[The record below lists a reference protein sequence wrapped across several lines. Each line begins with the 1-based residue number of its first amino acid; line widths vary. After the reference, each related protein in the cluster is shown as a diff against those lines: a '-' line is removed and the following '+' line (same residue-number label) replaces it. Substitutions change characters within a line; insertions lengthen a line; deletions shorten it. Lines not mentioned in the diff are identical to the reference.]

1 MRPVIT
7 SPGLFCPGTD
17 EDESVVTS
25 PDNVLRI
32 GTASAPVFE
41 AWSGPAC
48 NRRENSHAILL
59 CGFSG
64 PSPA

>member
-25 PDNVLRI
+25 PDNVLEDR
-32 GTASAPVFE
+32 
-41 AWSGPAC
+41 
-48 NRRENSHAILL
+48 NS
-59 CGFSG
+59 
-64 PSPA
+64 